1 MYNYWHLLKEMGVTK
16 VPKHN
21 NPDKITFNNGVL
33 DFGRK
38 GALEHNV
45 RAKIRNILNP
55 AGQATGATA
64 YTGQGISTK
73 EKIIIL
79 PSSYKQ
85 LRKDLTL
92 IIASIHAGNDSD
104 EMKNR
109 GLATIDELKNKGKM
123 QSREEVQLQKFLRS
137 NKSVICP

>member
-16 VPKHN
+16 VPNHTTR
-21 NPDKITFNNGVL
+21 DKITFNNAVL
-33 DFGRK
+33 AFGRE

-45 RAKIRNILNP
+45 RANIRNELNL

-73 EKIIIL
+73 GKVIIL

-109 GLATIDELKNKGKM
+109 GLAIIDELKNKGKI
-123 QSREEVQLQKFLRS
+123 QSREEVQLQKFFIS
-137 NKSVICP
+137 NK